1 MTTPRKF
8 SVVFIKLTFFFSF
21 LSFFTLNLVATYGIV
36 TGLHLSALCWTV
48 YVMCLPFL
56 GGGILFYPLAP
67 LFGYLP
73 NYVWELCAWIT
84 SIGLHLTTFMY
95 KRGIY
100 EKTPFT
106 HFIYWALT
114 HPIPYWALFI
124 VCFLPVVATL
134 LHKKYKLP
142 ARTLWYFQL
151 RFGLL
156 ILGLLTLGY
165 IALHDIIILSN
176 IHG

>member
-1 MTTPRKF
+1 MTTPRRF

-21 LSFFTLNLVATYGIV
+21 LSFSTLNLVTTHGLK
-36 TGLHLSALCWTV
+36 TGAHLVALCWTV

-67 LFGYLP
+67 IIGYLP
-73 NYVWELCAWIT
+73 NYAWEFCAWIT
-84 SIGLHLTTFMY
+84 SIILHTLTFIY
-95 KRGIY
+95 NRGIY
-100 EKTPFT
+100 EKTSVT
-106 HFIYWALT
+106 HFIYWAIT
-114 HPIPYWALFI
+114 HPVPYWGLFI
-124 VCFLPVVATL
+124 ICFLPVLATML
-134 LHKKYKLP
+134 YKKYRIP
-142 ARTLWYFQL
+142 THALWYFQL

-156 ILGLLTLGY
+156 ILGLLGLGY